1 MYLNELIGNDR
12 TEMLKWVR
20 ERNLHVPLSELAFM
34 LDMDSDDIYLD
45 ETSEEQHLYARIC
58 D

>member
-1 MYLNELIGNDR
+1 MSLNELIGNDQM
-12 TEMLKWVR
+12 EMLKWVS

-34 LDMDSDDIYLD
+34 LDMDGDSICMDDAA
-45 ETSEEQHLYARIC
+45 EELYARSC